1 MPFLGKNHHTCHNL
15 SATHTHISE
24 HVNIPTWRL
33 QDVMRN
39 WNWMPAIV
47 RAVILFCHWGS
58 TNKHT
63 GKLMSHGDMNVNKQG
78 LTTCIGVMYIYIS
91 PDNMKDLIM
100 IYIHNN
106 ELLWH
111 LYLQDPS
118 HVSLHREFVKLVP
131 NHYILFIRMSGNIA
145 ETNKYS
151 WQIIFQH
158 YAYLA
163 PRLHTWVRQLVPSAS
178 SAGCWKWKQTIWL
191 K

>member
-1 MPFLGKNHHTCHNL
+1 MNNNLYKRTTKLFRQCRPTSKKLNQPCHFWERTV
-15 SATHTHISE
+15 THAIIWVPQTRINE
-24 HVNIPTWRL
+24 HVNIPTWCL

-47 RAVILFCHWGS
+47 RAVILFCHRGS

-63 GKLMSHGDMNVNKQG
+63 GKLMSHGDMTVNKQG
-78 LTTCIGVMYIYIS
+78 LTTCTGVVYIYIS

-118 HVSLHREFVKLVP
+118 HVSLHKEFVKLVP
-131 NHYILFIRMSGNIA
+131 NHVHSFY
-145 ETNKYS
+145 TN
-151 WQIIFQH
+151 
-158 YAYLA
+158 
-163 PRLHTWVRQLVPSAS
+163 V
-178 SAGCWKWKQTIWL
+178 WKHSRNE
-191 K
+191 